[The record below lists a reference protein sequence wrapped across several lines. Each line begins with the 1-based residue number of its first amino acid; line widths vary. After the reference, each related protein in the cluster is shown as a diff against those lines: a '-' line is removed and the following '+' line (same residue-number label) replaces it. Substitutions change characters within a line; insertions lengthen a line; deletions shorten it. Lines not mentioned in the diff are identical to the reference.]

1 MPKRTDIKKIMV
13 IGSGPIQIGQAC
25 EFDYSGTQALK
36 ALKQEGYATVLINSN
51 PATIMTDPDFA
62 DVTYIEP
69 LTMECASQIIEKER
83 PDAILPTVGGQTAL
97 NLAMDLN
104 RAGVL
109 ETFNVKLIGASVE
122 AIHKAEDRK
131 AFKDCMTGIGLKV
144 PESGLAHTMAES
156 REVAAKIGFP
166 CVIRPAYT
174 LGGMG
179 GNIAHDT
186 QEFENFAAWGLSLS
200 PIRQI
205 LVEQSVE
212 GWKEF
217 ELEVMR
223 DCKDNVVIIC
233 SIENLDPMG
242 VHTGDSITVAPAQT
256 LTDKEYQVMRDS
268 AIRAIRAIGVDTGG
282 CNIQFAVNPKT
293 GEQTII
299 EINPRVSRSS
309 ALASKATGFPI
320 AKIAAKLAVGY
331 TLDELPN
338 DITKKTPASFEPSID
353 YVVTKIPRFDFE
365 KFPAASSTLTTQ
377 MKSVGEVMAIG
388 RTFKESLQ
396 KAVRSLEVKRFG
408 LDRSADPKEAS
419 LEEGLKIPKANRL
432 WKIANAFWKGS
443 SVEKIY
449 EITKID
455 PWFLN
460 QIREIVMMEREMQNR
475 TVDQG
480 PWTRDQLLKLKQAG
494 FSDARIA
501 VFLKCSEA
509 DVRSLRKKHDIRP
522 VYKTVD
528 TCAAEF
534 EAFTPYLY
542 STYENE
548 EEFPPSDRKKV
559 IILGSGP
566 NRIGQGIEFDY
577 ACVHACMAFR
587 EAGFETIMV
596 NCNPETVSTDYDIS
610 DRLYFEPL
618 TFEDVMHIIEK
629 EKPAGVV
636 IQFGGQTPLKLALS
650 LHEAGVPLLGTSAEE
665 IDRAEDRKKFKKL
678 IEDLQLKQPANG
690 LASTILKARELV
702 LELGYPVL
710 LRPSYVLGGRAM
722 VVVHDEKNLEECLQK
737 AFEVSDGHPVLVDH
751 FLKGAIEVDVD
762 ALGDG
767 ENIVVAGVME
777 HVEEAGIHSGD
788 SSCCLPPHTLP
799 REIIEEIKG
808 QTVALGKALK
818 VKGLMNIQFAVQKG
832 VVYVLEVN
840 PRASRTVPFVSK
852 ATGVAWA
859 KLAAKI
865 LAGATVGDVVTNLPR
880 QNLFAIKSP
889 VFPFIKFPGVDTI
902 LSAEMCS
909 IGEVMGRGKTFAE
922 GFAKAQIAAGQSLP
936 KQRGKVFL
944 SVHDGDKPHV
954 ADLAANLST
963 LGYTLVCT
971 RGTHL
976 YLDQQ
981 GIPST
986 IINKITERSPHI
998 VEALKNGEIQLVIN
1012 TTIEKQQIIDSFP
1025 IRRVAL
1031 EKGIPYFTNINAAQA
1046 AVQAMQYLCEGGTLT
1061 PIPL

>member
-1 MPKRTDIKKIMV
+1 
-13 IGSGPIQIGQAC
+13 
-25 EFDYSGTQALK
+25 
-36 ALKQEGYATVLINSN
+36 N
-51 PATIMTDPDFA
+51 
-62 DVTYIEP
+62 
-69 LTMECASQIIEKER
+69 IIEK
-83 PDAILPTVGGQTAL
+83 Q
-97 NLAMDLN
+97 
-104 RAGVL
+104 
-109 ETFNVKLIGASVE
+109 
-122 AIHKAEDRK
+122 
-131 AFKDCMTGIGLKV
+131 
-144 PESGLAHTMAES
+144 
-156 REVAAKIGFP
+156 
-166 CVIRPAYT
+166 
-174 LGGMG
+174 
-179 GNIAHDT
+179 
-186 QEFENFAAWGLSLS
+186 
-200 PIRQI
+200 
-205 LVEQSVE
+205 
-212 GWKEF
+212 
-217 ELEVMR
+217 
-223 DCKDNVVIIC
+223 
-233 SIENLDPMG
+233 
-242 VHTGDSITVAPAQT
+242 
-256 LTDKEYQVMRDS
+256 
-268 AIRAIRAIGVDTGG
+268 
-282 CNIQFAVNPKT
+282 
-293 GEQTII
+293 
-299 EINPRVSRSS
+299 
-309 ALASKATGFPI
+309 
-320 AKIAAKLAVGY
+320 
-331 TLDELPN
+331 
-338 DITKKTPASFEPSID
+338 
-353 YVVTKIPRFDFE
+353 
-365 KFPAASSTLTTQ
+365 
-377 MKSVGEVMAIG
+377 
-388 RTFKESLQ
+388 
-396 KAVRSLEVKRFG
+396 
-408 LDRSADPKEAS
+408 
-419 LEEGLKIPKANRL
+419 
-432 WKIANAFWKGS
+432 
-443 SVEKIY
+443 
-449 EITKID
+449 
-455 PWFLN
+455 
-460 QIREIVMMEREMQNR
+460 
-475 TVDQG
+475 
-480 PWTRDQLLKLKQAG
+480 
-494 FSDARIA
+494 
-501 VFLKCSEA
+501 
-509 DVRSLRKKHDIRP
+509 
-522 VYKTVD
+522 
-528 TCAAEF
+528 
-534 EAFTPYLY
+534 
-542 STYENE
+542 
-548 EEFPPSDRKKV
+548 
-559 IILGSGP
+559 
-566 NRIGQGIEFDY
+566 
-577 ACVHACMAFR
+577 
-587 EAGFETIMV
+587 
-596 NCNPETVSTDYDIS
+596 
-610 DRLYFEPL
+610 
-618 TFEDVMHIIEK
+618 
-629 EKPAGVV
+629 KPAGVV